1 MEEKNLQEK
10 NLQEIPPYRL
20 NQLMKA
26 ASLVTD
32 KLVSSVWNMSPDEM
46 ELVLDLV
53 RFGVEKT
60 KEAKNVPE

>member
-1 MEEKNLQEK
+1 MEEK

-32 KLVSSVWNMSPDEM
+32 KLVSSVWNMSPGEM

>member
-1 MEEKNLQEK
+1 MEDEKRLRK
-10 NLQEIPPYRL
+10 IPPYRL

-32 KLVSSVWNMSPDEM
+32 KLVSSVWNLTPEEM

-53 RFGVEKT
+53 RYGVERI
-60 KEAKNVPE
+60 KEDKNVSE

>member
-1 MEEKNLQEK
+1 MEEK